1 MKVAGVCDGGC
12 TCVSNAIPE
21 AFVPMMEVDDCLKQL
36 RQSEGRGDTS
46 KNEEEQEEEGDAA
59 KKEEAAFTETDALAL
74 IDKSYDL

>member
-1 MKVAGVCDGGC
+1 MKIAGVCDGGC

-21 AFVPMMEVDDCLKQL
+21 AFVPMMDDCLKQL
-36 RQSEGRGDTS
+36 RQSEGREDPS